1 MKINKIIQSI
11 QKADQDFQL
20 IEPNDRI
27 AVGLSGGKDSMVLL
41 TALSRLQKFYAIPF
55 EIVAIHLKMGFDNME
70 TAQIQAYCIDHEIE
84 YQEEATLIAETLRKY
99 EKNNKLSCSRCSK
112 YKKACM
118 SAAAIKYN
126 CNKIAYGHNSNDA
139 VETLFMNMIF
149 GGRIAVFEPK
159 IELSKSQLQL
169 IRPMIYVD
177 EKEIQTC
184 ASQLNLP
191 ILANTC
197 PNDKNSERARVKK
210 IIEDLYAVYPI
221 AEKNFI
227 QMLSN
232 EEFVRL
238 WHKTKQK

>member
-1 MKINKIIQSI
+1 
-11 QKADQDFQL
+11 
-20 IEPNDRI
+20 
-27 AVGLSGGKDSMVLL
+27 
-41 TALSRLQKFYAIPF
+41 
-55 EIVAIHLKMGFDNME
+55 
-70 TAQIQAYCIDHEIE
+70 
-84 YQEEATLIAETLRKY
+84 
-99 EKNNKLSCSRCSK
+99 
-112 YKKACM
+112 M

-232 EEFVRL
+232 EELVRL
-238 WHKTKQK
+238 WHKTKK